1 MEIYVIDGLGGG
13 IGKSI
18 ISAIKTAYP
27 EYTVIGL
34 GTNSMASSAM
44 KKAGANIV
52 ATGENAIIYNA
63 KKAKII
69 VGPMGLVIGN
79 SMHGEITPAMA
90 SAISESTAQKYL
102 IPISNCSI
110 TVLGT
115 VSKSIQ
121 EYIQDLVNEIPST
134 RV

>member
-69 VGPMGLVIGN
+69 VGPMRLVIGN

-121 EYIQDLVNEIPST
+121 ECIQDLVNEIPST